1 MVYLS
6 EQQERFHQPYLREGV
21 GKALETMDKLVCLE
35 EATRITTVLQVHLPN
50 WFWLLDALFVVLLD
64 PLIPGR
70 LLVFVSGI
78 WEWNDIHYDILCTA
92 HCIFCT
98 QEKVNPNL
106 SLAPNAEIWD
116 RELRLNHSCNTSLSQ
131 TLWVPGLRG
140 TRLLKQMGKRV
151 GWNDNQTH
159 AREVL
164 NLNVMFWLSFR
175 LILQRIIRGYKSQKD
190 KIHWNSPVT
199 AERNLQGL
207 IKCLH

>member
-116 RELRLNHSCNTSLSQ
+116 RELRFNHSCNTSLSQ

-140 TRLLKQMGKRV
+140 TGLLKQMGKGVR
-151 GWNDNQTH
+151 WNDNQIHT
-159 AREVL
+159 REVL
-164 NLNVMFWLSFR
+164 NLNVIF
-175 LILQRIIRGYKSQKD
+175 
-190 KIHWNSPVT
+190 
-199 AERNLQGL
+199 
-207 IKCLH
+207 

>member
-1 MVYLS
+1 MKSIKDLI
-6 EQQERFHQPYLREGV
+6 RWL
-21 GKALETMDKLVCLE
+21 TKLC
-35 EATRITTVLQVHLPN
+35 ITL
-50 WFWLLDALFVVLLD
+50 WLLNVIPISKTVCGGKKWHLSLSSCKILLKFKIIFIFVSLLW
-64 PLIPGR
+64 LTI
-70 LLVFVSGI
+70 VFVSGI

-116 RELRLNHSCNTSLSQ
+116 RELRFNHSCNTSLSQ

-140 TRLLKQMGKRV
+140 TGLLKQMGKRV

-159 AREVL
+159 TREVL

>member
-1 MVYLS
+1 MTHYSICVWHLRMEQYTLWYFVYCPLYILYPRKS
-6 EQQERFHQPYLREGV
+6 E
-21 GKALETMDKLVCLE
+21 
-35 EATRITTVLQVHLPN
+35 
-50 WFWLLDALFVVLLD
+50 
-64 PLIPGR
+64 
-70 LLVFVSGI
+70 S
-78 WEWNDIHYDILCTA
+78 
-92 HCIFCT
+92 
-98 QEKVNPNL
+98 NL

-116 RELRLNHSCNTSLSQ
+116 RELRFNHSCNISLSQ

-140 TRLLKQMGKRV
+140 TGLLKQMGKRV
-151 GWNDNQTH
+151 GWNDNQTL

>member
-1 MVYLS
+1 MSFLFPKLCGGKKWHLS
-6 EQQERFHQPYLREGV
+6 LSSCKILLKFQIIFIFVSL
-21 GKALETMDKLVCLE
+21 L
-35 EATRITTVLQVHLPN
+35 
-50 WFWLLDALFVVLLD
+50 WLT
-64 PLIPGR
+64 I
-70 LLVFVSGI
+70 VFVSGI

-116 RELRLNHSCNTSLSQ
+116 RELRFNHSCNTSLSQ

-140 TRLLKQMGKRV
+140 TGLLKQMGKRV